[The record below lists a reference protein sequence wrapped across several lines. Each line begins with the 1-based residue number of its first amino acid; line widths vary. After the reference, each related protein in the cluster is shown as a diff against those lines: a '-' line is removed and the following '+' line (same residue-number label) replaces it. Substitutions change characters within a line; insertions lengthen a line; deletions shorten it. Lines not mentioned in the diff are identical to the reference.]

1 MTILVE
7 TMDETNT
14 LTNKQLDLIQDII
27 THASKVQELTGEYE
41 VSVSFVD
48 DEEIRELNKEHRG
61 KDQGTDV
68 LSFALNE
75 GEDDVVEPIDG
86 MPNLLGDIIVSVP
99 RISSQA
105 EDYGHSFERELGFL
119 VVHGFLHLLGYDH
132 LTEQD
137 EKEMFGRQE
146 EILTSYGLV
155 R

>member
-14 LTNKQLDLIQDII
+14 LTSKQLDLIQDII
-27 THASKVQELTGEYE
+27 THASKVQELDGDYE

-48 DEEIRELNKEHRG
+48 DEEIRELNNEHRG

-75 GEDDVVEPIDG
+75 GEDEVVAPISG

-99 RISSQA
+99 RISLQA

-132 LTEQD
+132 LTEQE

>member
-27 THASKVQELTGEYE
+27 THASKVQELVGDYE

>member
-14 LTNKQLDLIQDII
+14 LTSKQLDLIQNII
-27 THASKVQELTGEYE
+27 VHASKVQELVGDYE
-41 VSVSFVD
+41 VSISFVD

-75 GEDDVVEPIDG
+75 GEDDVVEPISG
-86 MPNLLGDIIVSVP
+86 MPNLLGDIIISVP
-99 RISSQA
+99 RISLQA
-105 EDYGHSFERELGFL
+105 DDYGHSFERELGFL

-132 LTEQD
+132 LTESE

>member
-14 LTNKQLDLIQDII
+14 LTSKQLDLVQDII
-27 THASKVQELTGEYE
+27 THASKVQELDGDYE

-75 GEDDVVEPIDG
+75 GEDEVVAPISG

-99 RISSQA
+99 RISLQA

-132 LTEQD
+132 LTEQE

>member
-14 LTNKQLDLIQDII
+14 LTSKQLDLIQDII
-27 THASKVQELTGEYE
+27 THASKVQELDGDYE

-75 GEDDVVEPIDG
+75 GEDEVVAPISG

-99 RISSQA
+99 RISLQA
-105 EDYGHSFERELGFL
+105 EDYGNSFERELGFL

-132 LTEQD
+132 LTEQE

>member
-14 LTNKQLDLIQDII
+14 LTSKQLDLIQDII
-27 THASKVQELTGEYE
+27 THASKVQELDGDYE

-75 GEDDVVEPIDG
+75 GEDEVVAPISG

-99 RISSQA
+99 RISLQA

-132 LTEQD
+132 LTEQE